1 MERATARSSKVNITE
16 ALWQDPKRLSGAVC
30 FRDTRIPVSILF
42 DYLERGELGE
52 FLCGYPDVSQDQ
64 IHAVLETSEQL
75 VEQRVLA
82 ESKG

>member
-1 MERATARSSKVNITE
+1 MNITE
-16 ALWQDPKRLSGAVC
+16 ALWQDPNRLSGAVC

-42 DYLERGELGE
+42 EYLEKGELDE
-52 FLCGYPDVSQDQ
+52 FVRGYPDVTRDQ

-82 ESKG
+82 ESAH